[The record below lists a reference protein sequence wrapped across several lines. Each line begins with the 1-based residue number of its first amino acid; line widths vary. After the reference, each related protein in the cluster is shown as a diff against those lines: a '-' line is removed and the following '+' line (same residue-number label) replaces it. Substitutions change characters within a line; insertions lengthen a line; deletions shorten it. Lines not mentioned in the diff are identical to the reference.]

1 MEGSINAI
9 VIDKKYNVGVALENL
24 KINDI
29 AYFKIGNDY
38 KTVKV
43 IDEIPIYHKFA
54 LKDIN
59 KDDFVY
65 KYGENIG
72 KAIRNIKEGEHV
84 HTHNLISIR
93 EGVEEQ

>member
-1 MEGSINAI
+1 MKSSINAI
-9 VIDKKYNVGVALENL
+9 VIDEKDNVGVALETL
-24 KINDI
+24 KINDN

-38 KTVKV
+38 RTVKV

-54 LKDIN
+54 LKDIS
-59 KDDFVY
+59 KDGFVY

-93 EGVEEQ
+93 EGVEK